1 MIKKSCIFCNI
12 RIEYEYLYKGA
23 FCRKGKGLYRIMNKL
38 YYNILCF
45 GFLVLLLTGCQKTPE
60 LSMVNSGFETALL
73 ETVQTET
80 APETVEI
87 PAETESAKICVY
99 VCGQVEHP
107 GVYELASSSRV
118 YQAISEAG
126 GLTEKA
132 AQEAVNQAASLE
144 DGQQIY
150 IPSKEEASQQTAGA
164 AWMEMGN
171 QGGSAAGEQ
180 TSALININQAGAEEL
195 MTLPG
200 IGESRA
206 ADIITYRETN
216 GPFAG
221 IEDIKNVSGIK
232 DAVFQKIKDKIVV

>member
-23 FCRKGKGLYRIMNKL
+23 FCRKGKGLYRIMIKL

-60 LSMVNSGFETALL
+60 LSVVNSGFETALL

-87 PAETESAKICVY
+87 PVETEPAKICVY

-118 YQAISEAG
+118 YQAIFEAG
-126 GLTEKA
+126 GLTEEA

-150 IPSKEEASQQTAGA
+150 IPSKEEASQQADGA
-164 AWMEMGN
+164 AWTEMGN

-180 TSALININQAGAEEL
+180 TSALVNINQAGAEEL

-206 ADIITYRETN
+206 ADIIAYREIN
-216 GPFAG
+216 GPFAS